1 MGGSITMGKGQ
12 RRHFVLDSH
21 YRTLK
26 THSKSPNIQADID
39 TLKEEMTP
47 VALHLAGG
55 ITCGERVS

>member
-12 RRHFVLDSH
+12 RGHFVLDSH

-39 TLKEEMTP
+39 TLKEEMAS
-47 VALHLAGG
+47 VALHLAGE
-55 ITCGERVS
+55 ISWGERAS

>member
-1 MGGSITMGKGQ
+1 MGKGQ

-39 TLKEEMTP
+39 QKTEGRNGS

-55 ITCGERVS
+55 ITWGERAL